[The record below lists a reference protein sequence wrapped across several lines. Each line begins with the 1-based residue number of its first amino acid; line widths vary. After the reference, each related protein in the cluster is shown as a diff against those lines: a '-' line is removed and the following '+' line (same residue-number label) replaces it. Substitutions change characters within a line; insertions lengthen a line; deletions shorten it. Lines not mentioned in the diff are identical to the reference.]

1 MSDTTTNTTGA
12 CELVLDYVYGELDEA
27 RKRTF
32 EEHLPTCARCQQEVA
47 SFGRVRTAARR
58 VLPAVEPSPSV
69 GGALH
74 AQLMHAAAQRKPRRG
89 ILLSFPRKIVEHPA
103 LSAAAMFVIVG
114 GAIAI
119 NWSHGKLAMPA
130 AEHAETDA
138 PKPTEAPLAPKA
150 PEVAA
155 AAPAAEPMPAA
166 KEKEGGKAESVVY
179 KGAAGDNRPAE
190 DKTQLALQTPSG
202 TLTVERP
209 AAHRAVGAAPAAPS
223 PAKKAAAAP
232 ARMKNI
238 VVDGKIA
245 KRDAIDPLAGGD
257 VAGSKDEAAANG
269 LGSVSVGGAAGS
281 TGGGRASMDDANAKS
296 SAPAQLAQ
304 KSAEDKPAAAKASHG
319 YAVAPTST
327 PPKPMPTSAT
337 SDQTWRNT
345 EPSAPPPPAA
355 SMPTSTPQAQRSDGY
370 FARSQAQGAPAVQKP
385 ASTTRGYVQLHKQAD
400 ELAKSNRCD
409 EAIKLYQELEKSG
422 QYISPTERVSWVRC
436 LTQRGRQEEAQQR
449 LDELKQ
455 EKRVTNQQIQDAE
468 RELNDSRRRVETKK
482 AQKAPAPAD
491 RAPATETVE
500 QRRAEPPAQASP
512 PDSTN
517 TKVKASSP
525 AY

>member
-1 MSDTTTNTTGA
+1 MGETTTNTSGA

-47 SFGRVRTAARR
+47 SFGRVRTAAKR
-58 VLPAVEPSPSV
+58 VMPAVEPPASL

-89 ILLSFPRKIVEHPA
+89 ILLAFPRKIVEHPA
-103 LSAAAMFVIVG
+103 LSAAAMFVLVG

-138 PKPTEAPLAPKA
+138 PKPTESPKVE

-166 KEKEGGKAESVVY
+166 KLKEGGKAENALY
-179 KGAAGDNRPAE
+179 KGGELENKPAE
-190 DKTQLALQTPSG
+190 DKTQIALQTPSG
-202 TLTVERP
+202 PMAVERP
-209 AAHRAVGAAPAAPS
+209 VAHHPSGTATGSTATPAP
-223 PAKKAAAAP
+223 KKAAP

-238 VVDGKIA
+238 AVDGKMA
-245 KRDAIDPLAGGD
+245 KYDSSVDDALL
-257 VAGSKDEAAANG
+257 GSKDNG
-269 LGSVSVGGAAGS
+269 AGVGGVVGGS
-281 TGGGRASMDDANAKS
+281 AGGGRGVVANERAKS
-296 SAPAQLAQ
+296 SAPEELAQ
-304 KSAEDKPAAAKASHG
+304 QPVLAEKEPAKRAHAAASGDQAYRNAPPAAPPPATA
-319 YAVAPTST
+319 AAPSTVTST
-327 PPKPMPTSAT
+327 PP
-337 SDQTWRNT
+337 
-345 EPSAPPPPAA
+345 A
-355 SMPTSTPQAQRSDGY
+355 SSRDGY
-370 FARSQAQGAPAVQKP
+370 FARSQAQTGAPAVQKP
-385 ASTTRGYVQLHKQAD
+385 SSNSRSFDVLRKQAD
-400 ELAKSNRCD
+400 ELAKSGRCE
-409 EAIKLYQELEKSG
+409 EAIKLYQELEKSS

-455 EKRVTNQQIQDAE
+455 EKRVTNAQIQDAE
-468 RELNDSRRRVETKK
+468 RELNDSRRKVEAKK
-482 AQKAPAPAD
+482 AKKAPAPAD
-491 RAPATETVE
+491 RAPATESVQ
-500 QRRAEPPAQASP
+500 QRRAADEQPAQAAP